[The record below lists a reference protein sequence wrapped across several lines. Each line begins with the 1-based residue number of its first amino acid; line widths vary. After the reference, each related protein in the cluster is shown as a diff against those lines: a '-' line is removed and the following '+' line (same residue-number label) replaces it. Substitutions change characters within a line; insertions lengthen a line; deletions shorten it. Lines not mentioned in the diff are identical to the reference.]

1 MQGAIFGDGALV
13 PGVTAVIA
21 VLVVVVLVFRL
32 GRRSGGQ
39 RRVAS
44 VQRLRPDAAVV
55 LVSRTL
61 ALDLAAEQLPTA
73 NGGAPAATGDPGWE
87 PGAATEV
94 VASAGDDGLALWLGA
109 PGEMIPVVVAPP
121 ADIRGAAVDG
131 LAVTVTIAA
140 GGSTVELPLAVVRR
154 DSTLESW
161 NAFTARLHALAA

>member
-32 GRRSGGQ
+32 GRRSAGQ

-61 ALDLAAEQLPTA
+61 ALDLAAERFVSSA
-73 NGGAPAATGDPGWE
+73 DAGDVRWE
-87 PGAATEV
+87 PGAATDV
-94 VASAGDDGLALWLGA
+94 VASAGEDGLVLWLGA
-109 PGEMIPVVVAPP
+109 PGELSPVAVVPP
-121 ADIRGAAVDG
+121 ESIRSAAVDG
-131 LAVTVTIAA
+131 LTVTVTAAA
-140 GGSTVELPLAVVRR
+140 GDSTVELPLAVQRK

-161 NAFTARLHALAA
+161 TAFTTRLQAFAAA

>member
-61 ALDLAAEQLPTA
+61 ALDLAAERFVSSA
-73 NGGAPAATGDPGWE
+73 DARWE
-87 PGAATEV
+87 PGAATDV
-94 VASAGDDGLALWLGA
+94 VASAGEDGLVLWLGA
-109 PGEMIPVVVAPP
+109 PGEMSPVAVAPP
-121 ADIRGAAVDG
+121 AGVRSAAVDG
-131 LAVTVTIAA
+131 LTVTVTAAA
-140 GGSTVELPLAVVRR
+140 GDSTVELPLAVQRK

-161 NAFTARLHALAA
+161 TAFTTRLQAFAGA

>member
-1 MQGAIFGDGALV
+1 MRGAIFGDGALV

-61 ALDLAAEQLPTA
+61 ALDLAAEQLPA
-73 NGGAPAATGDPGWE
+73 ADGGATGDAGWE
-87 PGAATEV
+87 PGATTEV

-121 ADIRGAAVDG
+121 AHIRGAAVDG
-131 LAVTVTIAA
+131 LAVTVTIAT

>member
-21 VLVVVVLVFRL
+21 VLVVVLLVFRL

-44 VQRLRPDAAVV
+44 VQRMRPEAAVV

-61 ALDLAAEQLPTA
+61 AVDLAAEHLPLAADTA
-73 NGGAPAATGDPGWE
+73 WE

-94 VASAGDDGLALWLGA
+94 VASVGDDGLVLWLGS
-109 PGEMIPVVVAPP
+109 PGEMAPAVVVPP
-121 ADIRGAAVDG
+121 GAVRAVSVDG
-131 LAVTVTIAA
+131 LTAVVTVA
-140 GGSTVELPLAVVRR
+140 GPDSAVELPLAVVRR

-161 NAFTARLHALAA
+161 TAFTTRLQTFAA